1 MAINVQEYIQNLV
14 PTQAN
19 NGNPNTAYNNSPI
32 PVMDAFGNW
41 SQPTV
46 SPAATATYRR
56 STTAPWLN
64 VGEGGTGLNLP
75 VFPTLPPLTSTPFTP
90 NVPSN
95 GTGGG
100 INPWTPPTQVGS
112 TPTTGGSGGSRPPV
126 TSGSTG
132 NVGGGRDAMDVLS
145 GGGISGVPSSGL
157 PNITQ
162 PNYGAPAKPIDWLQV
177 LDAVSEPFFPGNIWL
192 SGTNEFDVS
201 NTLESLAEQ
210 LGIPATQLLN
220 FGTTLTGGI
229 EQILN
234 KDPSTWS
241 GTEAALAD
249 RYLDNARN
257 QLANQLS
264 SIQTGMLG
272 NIGQQSGAVVNQTVR
287 DALAKL
293 GLSYIPES
301 STAVQGGG
309 GPRSSFMG
317 TNVYASPEAREAAIA
332 ATQDALRQSASRSP
346 NNRQTG
352 GDMWGRAYEF

>member
-1 MAINVQEYIQNLV
+1 MATNVQEYIQNLV
-14 PTQAN
+14 PTQSN

-41 SQPTV
+41 ATPAV
-46 SPAATATYRR
+46 SPAATATATFRR

-64 VGEGGTGLNLP
+64 VGGGGTGLNLP
-75 VFPTLPPLTSTPFTP
+75 VFPILPPLTSTPFTP
-90 NVPSN
+90 SVPSN

-100 INPWTPPTQVGS
+100 INPWTPPTQVG
-112 TPTTGGSGGSRPPV
+112 GGAGAPGTSGGG
-126 TSGSTG
+126 GSTG
-132 NVGGGRDAMDVLS
+132 PSIMDQLS
-145 GGGISGVPSSGL
+145 QGGISGVPISGL
-157 PNITQ
+157 PNVAQ
-162 PNYGAPAKPIDWLQV
+162 PNYGAPSKPIDWLQV
-177 LDAVSEPFFPGNIWL
+177 LDAVSEPFFPGNVWL

-229 EQILN
+229 DQILN

-241 GTEAALAD
+241 GPEAALAD

-264 SIQTGMLG
+264 AVQSGMLG
-272 NIGQQSGAVVNQTVR
+272 NIGQQSAATINQTTR

-293 GLSYIPES
+293 GLSYIPET

-309 GPRSSFMG
+309 GPRSAFMG
-317 TNVYASPEAREAAIA
+317 TNVYASPEAREASIA
-332 ATQDALRQSASRSP
+332 ATQDALRQSAARSP
-346 NNRQTG
+346 NTRQTG
-352 GDMWGRAYEF
+352 GDIYGHAYEF